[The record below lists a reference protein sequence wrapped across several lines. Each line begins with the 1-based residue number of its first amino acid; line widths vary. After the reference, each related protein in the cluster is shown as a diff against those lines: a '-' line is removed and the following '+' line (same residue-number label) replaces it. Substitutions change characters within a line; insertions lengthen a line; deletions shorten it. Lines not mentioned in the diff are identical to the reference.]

1 MDIKN
6 IYGWFSADSASNHI
20 KNLSE
25 NKLLNIANDI
35 NAVMEGGNNQMRL
48 PQLVVVGTQSSGKSS
63 ILNSIIT
70 MDILPTGK
78 NMVTRTPLDIR
89 LHKTAKK
96 SSIKIISEIP
106 ITSPIPLESEV
117 SKVREQIEKKTIDI
131 AGKGSNIGTEPIIV
145 DVYSPYVPNLSLID
159 LPGITM
165 VACLDKGQ
173 PENIRE
179 QIESLIVKYIN
190 MDNSIVLAVMQSRTD
205 LETDLGLAL
214 IKKIGNGIESRTIGI
229 LTKPDLMNG
238 DNNVGDYL
246 LGNISSSLKLGL
258 GYYVV
263 KNRSSIEM
271 NTDII
276 KYMEIEKEYFK
287 GHPEYSK
294 GIYKNNIGTKILTE
308 SLNKTLIE
316 GIRRKLPK
324 ALEELNRI
332 ENEVSTKLGLLGN
345 EIPNDKEGQMLFLNK
360 YVSSF
365 YYKMMDSID
374 SKSMQLNSGKLI
386 KDRFIKYRD
395 EVMEI
400 NPFCSDVY
408 SREYFEGVISN
419 FEGNHMSFSIPP
431 IQILEACIG
440 DIELKPLMMLFN
452 PSSEC
457 VDDICKILEDLVEVV
472 RGADGVSGCSDLSSY
487 ISVCIS
493 EFVLDMKV
501 IVRKRIIDKI
511 KDEESYV
518 WTDDKKFK
526 ESLVKGGGDKDIE
539 RIIEMLSLYYDSVKY
554 VVCHD
559 VPKIIMNG
567 IVREIEKSLLVYLI
581 KRVVRE
587 DKLGLLKED
596 DDIEEQR
603 KHYGG
608 IYNRILKIKEVLG
621 EC

>member
-1 MDIKN
+1 MDIAN
-6 IYGWFSADSASNHI
+6 IYGWFSNDSTSNHI

-106 ITSPIPLESEV
+106 ITSPIPLDSEV

-332 ENEVSTKLGLLGN
+332 ENEVFTKLGLLGN

-386 KDRFIKYRD
+386 KDKFIKYRD

-452 PSSEC
+452 SSSEC

-501 IVRKRIIDKI
+501 LVRKRIIDKI

-526 ESLVKGGGDKDIE
+526 DSLAKGGDKDIE

-608 IYNRILKIKEVLG
+608 IYNRILKIKEAIV